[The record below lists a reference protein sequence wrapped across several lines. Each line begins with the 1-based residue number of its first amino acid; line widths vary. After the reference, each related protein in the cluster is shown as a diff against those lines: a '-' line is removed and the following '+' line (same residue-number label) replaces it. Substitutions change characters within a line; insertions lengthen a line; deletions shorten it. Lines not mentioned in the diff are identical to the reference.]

1 MKTSFIST
9 SAISEA
15 TRLSLA
21 KLQAKLADAQKEV
34 ATGRLADVGA
44 SLGYRSG
51 QSVSLR
57 QDHVR
62 LTAIIDAN
70 AAVSTRLDGTQAGLQ
85 QLVGNAQAFVSQLL
99 AARNA
104 ATGPHIAQQ
113 QAQSGLQAFLDTIN
127 TASNGQYLF
136 AGINAEDKPLAD
148 YYAAGAGNR
157 QAVANAFQ
165 TAFGMSQSDPGVAAI
180 SAADMDTFLAG
191 AFAGLF
197 DGTAWRS
204 NWSTASDQ
212 DMLSRISTS
221 EVIETSSNANEQ
233 AIRKLASAYTMVA
246 DLGVEG
252 LGQQTFQSVVDK
264 AVTLA
269 SEAISDLS
277 LTAAD
282 LGTAQER
289 VKNANDRMSMQIDIM
304 TKHIGKLE
312 GVDPYEA
319 STRLSQ
325 LMTQVETAYA
335 MTARVQKLS
344 LLNYL

>member
-1 MKTSFIST
+1 MKTSFISS
-9 SAISEA
+9 SAISDA
-15 TRLSLA
+15 NRLSLA
-21 KLQAKLADAQKEV
+21 KLQAKLVEAQKEV

-44 SLGYRSG
+44 SLGYRAG

-57 QDHVR
+57 QDHAR
-62 LTAIIDAN
+62 LAGIIDAN
-70 AAVSTRLDGTQAGLQ
+70 ATVSIRLEGTQAALQ
-85 QLVGNAQAFVSQLL
+85 QLVGNAQDFVSQLL

-104 ATGPHIAQQ
+104 VTGPHVAQQ
-113 QAQSGLQAFLDTIN
+113 QAQTGLQAFLDTIN
-127 TASNGQYLF
+127 TANNGQYLF
-136 AGINAEDKPLAD
+136 SGINADEEPVAD
-148 YYAAGAGNR
+148 YYAPGAGNR

-165 TAFGMSQSDPGVAAI
+165 AAFGMAQSDPGVAAI
-180 SAADMDTFLAG
+180 SAADMHSFLDG

-204 NWSTASDQ
+204 DWSSAADQ

-246 DLGVEG
+246 DLGAEG
-252 LGQQTFQSVVDK
+252 LGQQTFQTVVDK

-269 SEAISDLS
+269 SEAIASLS
-277 LTAAD
+277 LIGSD

-289 VKNANDRMSMQIDIM
+289 VKNANDRMSMEIDIM
-304 TKHIGKLE
+304 TKHIGGLE
-312 GVDPYEA
+312 SVDPYEA

>member
-1 MKTSFIST
+1 M
-9 SAISEA
+9 
-15 TRLSLA
+15 
-21 KLQAKLADAQKEV
+21 V
-34 ATGRLADVGA
+34 
-44 SLGYRSG
+44 
-51 QSVSLR
+51 
-57 QDHVR
+57 
-62 LTAIIDAN
+62 
-70 AAVSTRLDGTQAGLQ
+70 
-85 QLVGNAQAFVSQLL
+85 
-99 AARNA
+99 
-104 ATGPHIAQQ
+104 
-113 QAQSGLQAFLDTIN
+113 
-127 TASNGQYLF
+127 
-136 AGINAEDKPLAD
+136 
-148 YYAAGAGNR
+148 
-157 QAVANAFQ
+157 
-165 TAFGMSQSDPGVAAI
+165 QSDPGVAAI
-180 SAADMDTFLAG
+180 SAADMKTFLDG

-204 NWSTASDQ
+204 DWSTASDQ

-252 LGQQTFQSVVDK
+252 LGQETFQTVVDK

-269 SEAISDLS
+269 SEAIADLS

-289 VKNANDRMSMQIDIM
+289 VKNANTRMSMEIDIM
-304 TKHIGKLE
+304 TKHIGTLE

>member
-9 SAISEA
+9 SALSEG
-15 TRLSLA
+15 TRLALA
-21 KLQAKLADAQKEV
+21 KLQAKLTDAQKEV
-34 ATGRLADVGA
+34 STSRLADVGA
-44 SLGYRSG
+44 SLGYQTG
-51 QSVSLR
+51 QAVSLR
-57 QDHVR
+57 QDHAR
-62 LTAIIDAN
+62 LSAIIDAN
-70 AAVSTRLDGTQAGLQ
+70 SAVTTRLDGTQAALK

-99 AARNA
+99 AARSVES
-104 ATGPHIAQQ
+104 GPHVAQQ
-113 QAQSGLQAFLDTIN
+113 QAQTGLQAFVDTVN
-127 TASNGQYLF
+127 TAANGAYLF
-136 AGINAEDKPLAD
+136 SGINADAKPLAD
-148 YYAAGAGNR
+148 YYVAGASNR

-165 TAFGMSQSDPGVAAI
+165 AAFGMAQTDPGVNTIAA
-180 SAADMDTFLAG
+180 ANMDNFLDG

-197 DGTAWRS
+197 AGTAWTS
-204 NWSTASDQ
+204 NWSAASDQ
-212 DMLSRISTS
+212 NIRSRISTS
-221 EVIETSSNANEQ
+221 ELVETSSNANEQ

-252 LGQQTFQSVVDK
+252 LGQQTFQTVIDK

-269 SEAISDLS
+269 TEAIGDLS
-277 LTAAD
+277 LVAAD

-289 VKNANDRMSMQIDIM
+289 VKNANERMGIEVDIM
-304 TKHIGKLE
+304 TKHIGSLE

-325 LMTQVETAYA
+325 LMTQIETAYA

>member
-21 KLQAKLADAQKEV
+21 KLQAKLAGAQKEV

-44 SLGYRSG
+44 SLGYRTG

-57 QDHVR
+57 QDHAR
-62 LTAIIDAN
+62 LAGIIDAN
-70 AAVSTRLDGTQAGLQ
+70 AAVSTRLEGTQAALQ
-85 QLVGNAQAFVSQLL
+85 QLVGNAQGFVSQLL

-104 ATGPHIAQQ
+104 VTGPHVAQQ
-113 QAQSGLQAFLDTIN
+113 QAQTGLQAFLDTIN
-127 TASNGQYLF
+127 TGSNGQYLF
-136 AGINAEDKPLAD
+136 SGINADDKPLAD
-148 YYAAGAGNR
+148 YYAPAAGNR

-165 TAFGMSQSDPGVAAI
+165 TAFGMAQADPGVDTI
-180 SAADMDTFLAG
+180 TAADMKTFLDG
-191 AFAGLF
+191 TFAGLF
-197 DGTAWRS
+197 DGAAWRS
-204 NWSTASDQ
+204 DWSAASDQ

-246 DLGVEG
+246 DLGAEG
-252 LGQQTFQSVVDK
+252 LGQQTFQTVVDK

-269 SEAISDLS
+269 SEAIADLS

-289 VKNANDRMSMQIDIM
+289 VKNANDRMSMEIDIM
-304 TKHIGKLE
+304 TKHIGTLE